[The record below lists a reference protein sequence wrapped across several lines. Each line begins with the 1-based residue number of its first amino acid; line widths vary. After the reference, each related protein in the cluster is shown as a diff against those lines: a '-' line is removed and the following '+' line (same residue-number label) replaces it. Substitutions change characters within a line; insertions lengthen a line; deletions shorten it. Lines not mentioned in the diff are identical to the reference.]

1 MFKKIYF
8 GSSLL
13 LFVVVMY
20 IAFNSFKPIRN
31 VKSSDVSPVKGIVIG
46 VYPTHTGDI
55 NIQIKDDPHT
65 YYINNA
71 KNEGFNPIDLKDSI
85 LNKEVTLY
93 HIKRWTPFTTDGVH
107 PHISRLSI
115 QNIDLFN
122 EIVDE

>member
-8 GSSLL
+8 GISLL
-13 LFVVVMY
+13 LFLVVMY
-20 IAFNSFKPIRN
+20 IAFISFKPITN
-31 VKSSDVSPVKGIVIG
+31 VQPSDVSPVQGIVTG
-46 VYPTHTGDI
+46 VVPVSGGDI

-71 KNEGFNPIDLKDSI
+71 KNAGINPNDLKDSI

-115 QNIDLFN
+115 HNFDLFN